1 MLDGG
6 GSRVSLHSNQLVY
19 RYIDDRE
26 PLLAHPLFEMGS
38 PVAGSISNGTP
49 SALAFRY
56 IDDHDPLLRHL
67 LWKLPF

>member
-6 GSRVSLHSNQLVY
+6 GSRVSLHSNPLVY
-19 RYIDDRE
+19 RYIGDHE
-26 PLLAHPLFEMGS
+26 PLLANPLFKIRS
-38 PVAGSISNGTP
+38 LVAGSTSNGNP

-56 IDDHDPLLRHL
+56 IDGHDPLLRHL

>member
-38 PVAGSISNGTP
+38 PVAGSISNGNP
-49 SALAFRY
+49 SALAFR
-56 IDDHDPLLRHL
+56 
-67 LWKLPF
+67 